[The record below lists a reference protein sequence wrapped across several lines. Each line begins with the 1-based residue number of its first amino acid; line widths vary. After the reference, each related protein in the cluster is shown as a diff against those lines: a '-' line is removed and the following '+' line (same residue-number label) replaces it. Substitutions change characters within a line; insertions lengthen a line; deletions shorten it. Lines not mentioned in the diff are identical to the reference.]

1 MMRSLVILVFL
12 LLSSAAMA
20 QESCVFL
27 QQSGKQGAKARR
39 PKGLIRMV
47 DQSQQ
52 QQLPPSTL
60 GEYPNINISEAF
72 AADQNET
79 SVAISPTDPNRIL
92 VGANDYRSFN
102 ALWKFLSTDGGLNW
116 TAASLNPATNL
127 AVATDPAVAFN
138 TNGDA
143 FYTYGRID
151 DGGSPYPRND
161 VAAYRSTD
169 GGDSFGNPSIV
180 TSDTAQANNAQV
192 LADKYYLAIDKS
204 QASTFKNR
212 VYVTWAEY
220 STGLS
225 SIKMSYS
232 SDNGVSWSA
241 KTDVAGLS
249 KFQAPVPATGP
260 NGDVYLTYLN
270 LYNLDTNIYFA
281 RSSDGGNTI
290 AKREVVGKY
299 SNLGRPYP
307 PSSSDPHPIIKG
319 HLRVNSFPSIAVD
332 NSSKHSGRIYIV
344 WASMGSDAKHHI
356 LLSSSDDKG
365 NSWSAPKQI
374 EGDNSPSASDK
385 FFPWV
390 AVDDKTGDV
399 GVVFYDSRMDS
410 PANQLTDAFMAH
422 SNDGGASF
430 AVARISDVSFNPSIA
445 GSTDSLAGGDTLA
458 FFGDYNGVAGSDSI
472 WYPVWTDSRSG
483 YDQDIYTAI
492 VRPYAP
498 AVIKNFLVTENESNL
513 PILSWDYDGKT
524 VFGRVLADYHFLLT
538 RSDGGLNKILGKDI
552 RQYIDSTVAP
562 NTTYTYI
569 LQAVSSDT
577 SLRRVV
583 TFSPKASET
592 SLPPDIHSSAAMAD
606 GFSVTFRVPSK
617 SEAGT
622 EIKGLNKIYFF
633 IDDVLVDSI
642 NTNDGQKGLEFEK
655 SLAKAAGTFSR
666 FEAICRIRTESGQFI
681 DSKRSAPVWLYAG
694 TPLGSYSESF
704 QDSKTTFTP
713 FAWDTTSYNGQLLS
727 RYMNDSLP
735 GVNYESGVDS
745 WFTLPPVSISDGTK
759 TLEFDHIALVAT
771 SDSAVVEVSSD
782 NGVHFSELRYYNKSY
797 SPNWTNSILT
807 SSSRG
812 ETVSMK
818 HIIGQNVTTRFRLKT
833 SSSSE
838 DGWFIKNIKYSDALR
853 VGSIASS
860 KIHVESHPNP
870 LRINNTGEVTFAI
883 SQAGKVSL
891 SVYDML
897 GRKVKSLM
905 SDRFVEDGEYSYRF
919 TIEQTGSYYL
929 LLETPEG
936 KATTKCIVLP

>member
-1 MMRSLVILVFL
+1 MMRSFFIFAFLLVF
-12 LLSSAAMA
+12 SAAMA

-27 QQSGKQGAKARR
+27 EPGKKGAKARR
-39 PKGLIRMV
+39 PMGLIKKIS
-47 DQSQQ
+47 QLPQQ
-52 QQLPPSTL
+52 QVPPSVF

-79 SVAISPTDPNRIL
+79 SVAISPTDPKRIL

-116 TAASLNPATNL
+116 VAASLNPATNL
-127 AVATDPAVAFN
+127 AIATDPAVAFN

-151 DGGSPYPRND
+151 NGGSPYPRND
-161 VAAYRSTD
+161 IAAYRSTD
-169 GGDSFGNPSIV
+169 GGDSFGNPFIV
-180 TSDTAQANNAQV
+180 TSDTSKPNNAQV

-204 QASTFKNR
+204 ATSSFKNR

-220 STGLS
+220 SAGLS
-225 SIKMSYS
+225 SIMMSYS
-232 SDNGVSWSA
+232 SNNGVSWSA
-241 KTDVAGLS
+241 KKDVAGQS
-249 KFQAPVPATGP
+249 KFQAPIPAAGP

-290 AKREVVGKY
+290 TKREVVGKY

-332 NSSKHSGRIYIV
+332 NSPKHSGRIYIV
-344 WASMGSDAKHHI
+344 WASKGSDGRHHI
-356 LLSSSDDKG
+356 LLSTSDDKG
-365 NSWSAPKQI
+365 NSWSVPKQI
-374 EGDNSPSASDK
+374 ESDNSPSPTDK
-385 FFPWV
+385 FFPWI
-390 AVDDKTGDV
+390 AIDDKTGDV
-399 GVVFYDSRMDS
+399 GVVFYDSRMDA
-410 PANQLTDAFMAH
+410 PTNQLTDAFMAH
-422 SNDGGASF
+422 SNDGGATF
-430 AVARISDVSFNPSIA
+430 AIARISDVSFNPSVA
-445 GSTDSLAGGDTLA
+445 GSTDSLTDGDTLS
-458 FFGDYNGVAGSDSI
+458 FFGDYNGIAGNDSI

-483 YDQDIYTAI
+483 YDQDIYTAL

-498 AVIKNFLVTENESNL
+498 VVVKNFVVTENESNL
-513 PILSWDYDGKT
+513 PILSWEYTGKT
-524 VFGRVLADYHFLLT
+524 AFGRELTDHHFLLT
-538 RSDGGLNKILGKDI
+538 RSDGGINKILGKDI

-562 NTTYTYI
+562 NTTYTYT
-569 LQAVSSDT
+569 LQAVSGDT

-583 TFSPKASET
+583 LFSPKASLT
-592 SLPPDIHSSAAMAD
+592 SLPPDIHSSSAMAD

-622 EIKGLNKIYFF
+622 DIKGLQKIYFF
-633 IDDVLVDSI
+633 IDDVLIDSV
-642 NTNDGQKGLEFEK
+642 NTNDSQKGFEFEK
-655 SLAKAAGTFSR
+655 FFVKASGTFSR
-666 FEAICRIRTESGQFI
+666 FEATCRVRTESGQLL

-694 TPLGSYSESF
+694 SPLDSYSESF

-713 FAWDTTSYNGQLLS
+713 FAWDTTSYNGQLSS

-735 GVNYESGVDS
+735 GVNYQSGVDS
-745 WFTLPPVSISDGTK
+745 WFTLPPVTISDGTK

-771 SDSAVVEVSSD
+771 SDSAVIEVSSD
-782 NGVHFSELRYYNKSY
+782 NGVHFSELRYYNKTY
-797 SPNWTNSILT
+797 SPNWTSSLLT
-807 SSSRG
+807 SSARG

-818 HIIGQNVTTRFRLKT
+818 HLMGQSVTSRFRLKT

-853 VGSIASS
+853 TGSIASS
-860 KIHVESHPNP
+860 NIHFESHPNP
-870 LRINNTGEVTFAI
+870 LRINSTSEVTFSI
-883 SQAGKVSL
+883 ERAGKISL
-891 SVYDML
+891 RVYDML

-905 SDRFVEDGEYSYRF
+905 SNRFVEEGEYSYRF

-929 LLETPEG
+929 LLETQEG

>member
-1 MMRSLVILVFL
+1 MMRSFVIFAFLVLF
-12 LLSSAAMA
+12 SAAMA

-27 QQSGKQGAKARR
+27 ESGKKGAKSRR
-39 PKGLIRMV
+39 PKGLIRHW
-47 DQSQQ
+47 SQLPQ
-52 QQLPPSTL
+52 QQLPASIL

-79 SVAISPTDPNRIL
+79 SVAISPTDPKRIL

-102 ALWKFLSTDGGLNW
+102 ALWKFLSTDGGLIW
-116 TAASLNPATNL
+116 GAASLNPATNL

-151 DGGSPYPRND
+151 NGGSPYPRND
-161 VAAYRSTD
+161 IAAYRSTD
-169 GGDSFGNPSIV
+169 GGDSFGDPFIV
-180 TSDTAQANNAQV
+180 TSDTSQPNNAQV
-192 LADKYYLAIDKS
+192 LADKYYVAIDKGP
-204 QASTFKNR
+204 ASSFKNR

-220 STGLS
+220 SSGLS

-232 SDNGVSWSA
+232 SNNGVSWSP
-241 KTDVAGLS
+241 KTDVAGQS
-249 KFQAPVPATGP
+249 KFQAPIPATGP
-260 NGDVYLTYLN
+260 SGDVYLAYLN
-270 LYNLDTNIYFA
+270 LYNLDTIIYFA

-290 AKREVVGKY
+290 AKREVVGRY

-307 PSSSDPHPIIKG
+307 PSSADPHPIIKG

-344 WASMGSDAKHHI
+344 WASMGADGRHHI
-356 LLSSSDDKG
+356 LLTSSDDKG
-365 NSWSAPKQI
+365 NSWTVPKPI
-374 EGDNSPSASDK
+374 EGDTSSLATDK

-399 GVVFYDSRMDS
+399 GVVFYDSRMDA
-410 PANQLTDAFMAH
+410 PENQLTDAFMAH
-422 SNDGGASF
+422 SNDGGATF
-430 AVARISDVSFNPSIA
+430 AIARISDISFNPSVA
-445 GSTDSLAGGDTLA
+445 GSTDSLSGGDTLS
-458 FFGDYNGVAGSDSI
+458 FFGDYNGIAGSDSV

-498 AVIKNFLVTENESNL
+498 AAIKNFVVTENENNL
-513 PILSWDYDGKT
+513 PLLSWDYIAKT
-524 VFGRVLADYHFLLT
+524 AFGRELSGHHFLLT

-562 NTTYTYI
+562 NITYTYI
-569 LQAVSSDT
+569 LQAVSGDT
-577 SLRRVV
+577 SLRRVAM
-583 TFSPKASET
+583 FSPKASQT
-592 SLPPDIHSSAAMAD
+592 SLPPDIHSSSAMAD

-622 EIKGLNKIYFF
+622 DIKGLHKIYFF

-655 SLAKAAGTFSR
+655 FFTKAPGSFSR
-666 FEAICRIRTESGQFI
+666 FEATCRTRTESGQLI

-694 TPLGSYSESF
+694 SPLDSYTESF

-713 FAWDTTSYNGQLLS
+713 FAWDTASYDGKLGS

-735 GVNYESGVDS
+735 GVNYRSGIDS
-745 WFTLPPVSISDGTK
+745 WFTLPPVTISEGTK
-759 TLEFDHIALVAT
+759 TLEFDHIALVAA

-782 NGVHFSELRYYNKSY
+782 NGVHFSGIRYYNKTY
-797 SPNWTNSILT
+797 SPSWTSSILT
-807 SSSRG
+807 SSPRG
-812 ETVSMK
+812 ETVSMR
-818 HIIGQNVTTRFRLKT
+818 HLMGQSVTARFRLLT

-838 DGWFIKNIKYSDALR
+838 DGWFIKAIKYSDALS
-853 VGSIASS
+853 VGRSASS
-860 KIHVESHPNP
+860 YIHLGSRPNP
-870 LRINNTGEVTFAI
+870 VRIHSMSEVTFVI
-883 SQAGKVSL
+883 GQAGKVSL
-891 SVYDML
+891 SLYDML
-897 GRKVKSLM
+897 GRKVQSLM
-905 SDRFVEDGEYSYRF
+905 NNRSVESGEYSFRF
-919 TIEQTGSYYL
+919 SIEQTGSYYL
-929 LLETPEG
+929 LLEAPEG
-936 KATTKCIVLP
+936 KAATKCIVLP

>member
-1 MMRSLVILVFL
+1 MRSLVIFAFL
-12 LLSSAAMA
+12 FISSALLA

-27 QQSGKQGAKARR
+27 EKGKRGAKARR
-39 PKGLIRMV
+39 PNGLVRLRP
-47 DQSQQ
+47 QLPQ

-79 SVAISPTDPNRIL
+79 SVAISPTDPKRIL

-116 TAASLNPATNL
+116 VAASLNPATNL
-127 AVATDPAVAFN
+127 SIATDPAVAFN

-143 FYTYGRID
+143 FYTYGRIG

-161 VAAYRSTD
+161 IAAYRSTD
-169 GGDSFGNPSIV
+169 GGDSFGNPFIV
-180 TSDTAQANNAQV
+180 TSDTSQPNNAQV

-204 QASTFKNR
+204 PTSSFKNR
-212 VYVTWAEY
+212 LYVTWAEY
-220 STGLS
+220 SSGLS
-225 SIKMSYS
+225 SIKLSYS
-232 SDNGVSWSA
+232 SDNGASWSA
-241 KTDVAGLS
+241 KKDVAGLS
-249 KFQAPVPATGP
+249 QFQSPIPATSPG
-260 NGDVYLTYLN
+260 GDLYIAYLN
-270 LYNLDTNIYFA
+270 LHQFDTNIYFA
-281 RSSDGGNTI
+281 YSTDGGNTI

-307 PSSSDPHPIIKG
+307 PTSTDPHPIIKG

-344 WASMGSDAKHHI
+344 WASMGTDGKHHI

-365 NSWSAPKQI
+365 NSWAIPKQI
-374 EGDNSPSASDK
+374 EGDNSPNAMDK
-385 FFPWV
+385 FFPWI

-399 GVVFYDSRMDS
+399 GIVFYDSRMDA

-422 SNDGGASF
+422 SNDGGVTF
-430 AVARISDVSFNPSIA
+430 AIARISDVSFNPSVA

-458 FFGDYNGVAGSDSI
+458 FFGDYNGIAGNDSI

-492 VRPYAP
+492 VKPYAP
-498 AVIKNFLVTENESNL
+498 AVVKNFVVTENESNL
-513 PILSWDYDGKT
+513 PILSWEYDGKT
-524 VFGRVLADYHFLLT
+524 AFGRELTDYHFLLI
-538 RSDGGLNKILGKDI
+538 RSDGGLNKILTNDI

-562 NTTYTYI
+562 NVTYTYS

-583 TFSPKASET
+583 TFSTKASVT
-592 SLPPDIHSSAAMAD
+592 SLPPDIHSSSALAD

-622 EIKGLNKIYFF
+622 EIKGLQKIYFF
-633 IDDVLVDSI
+633 IDSILVDSI
-642 NTNDGQKGLEFEK
+642 NTNDAQKGLEFEK
-655 SLAKAAGTFSR
+655 SFVRAVGTFSR
-666 FEAICRIRTESGQFI
+666 FEATCRVRPESGQDV
-681 DSKRSAPVWLYAG
+681 DSKRSAPAWLYAG
-694 TPLGSYSESF
+694 NPLESYSESF
-704 QDSKTTFTP
+704 QDSKTPFTP
-713 FAWDTTSYNGQLLS
+713 FAWDTASYNGQLSS

-735 GVNYESGVDS
+735 GTNYQSGVDS
-745 WFTLPPVSISDGTK
+745 WFTLPPVTISEGAK

-782 NGVHFSELRYYNKSY
+782 NGVHFSELRYYNKTY
-797 SPNWTNSILT
+797 SPNWTSSILT
-807 SSSRG
+807 SSSKG

-818 HIIGQNVTTRFRLKT
+818 HLLGQNVTTRFRLKT

-838 DGWFIKNIKYSDALR
+838 DGWFIKNIKYSDALG
-853 VGSIASS
+853 VGSIASDA
-860 KIHVESHPNP
+860 IRFEYYPNP
-870 LRINNTGEVTFAI
+870 SKVNNTSEVKFTI
-883 SQAGKVSL
+883 GQSGKVSL
-891 SVYDML
+891 SIFDML
-897 GRKVKSLM
+897 GRKVMSLM
-905 SDRFVEDGEYSYRF
+905 NDRFVEDGEYSYRF
-919 TIEQTGSYYL
+919 TIEQSGSYYL

-936 KATTKCIVLP
+936 KVTTKCIVLP

>member
-1 MMRSLVILVFL
+1 MCVIEYDEATCHIAFSPL
-12 LLSSAAMA
+12 LLCHIRAAVMRLFRKREEGCQSSTTH
-20 QESCVFL
+20 
-27 QQSGKQGAKARR
+27 GASSPFH
-39 PKGLIRMV
+39 PK
-47 DQSQQ
+47 
-52 QQLPPSTL
+52 P
-60 GEYPNINISEAF
+60 INISEAF
-72 AADQNET
+72 AADQDET
-79 SVAISPTDPNRIL
+79 SVAISPTDPKRIL

-116 TAASLNPATNL
+116 VAASLNPATNL

-151 DGGSPYPRND
+151 NGGSPYPRND
-161 VAAYRSTD
+161 VVAYRSTD
-169 GGDSFGNPSIV
+169 GGDSFGNPFIV
-180 TSDTAQANNAQV
+180 TSDTSQPNNAQV

-204 QASTFKNR
+204 PTSSFKNR

-220 STGLS
+220 KSGQS
-225 SIKMSYS
+225 SIMMSYS
-232 SDNGVSWSA
+232 SNNGVSWSA
-241 KTDVAGLS
+241 KKDVSGKS
-249 KFQAPVPATGP
+249 KFQSPIPSTGP
-260 NGDVYLTYLN
+260 SGELYITFLN
-270 LYNLDTNIYFA
+270 LDNSDTNIYFA
-281 RSSDGGNTI
+281 RLTDGGNTI
-290 AKREVVGKY
+290 SNKLVVGKY

-344 WASMGSDAKHHI
+344 WPSKGSDGKHHI
-356 LLSSSDDKG
+356 LLSTSDDKG
-365 NSWSAPKQI
+365 NSWTSPKAI
-374 EGDNSPSASDK
+374 EGDNSASATDK
-385 FFPWV
+385 FFSWV

-399 GVVFYDSRMDS
+399 GVVFYDSRMDA
-410 PANQLTDAFMAH
+410 PTNQLTDAFMGH
-422 SNDGGASF
+422 SNDGGATF
-430 AVARISDVSFNPSIA
+430 AVARISDVSFNPSVA
-445 GSTDSLAGGDTLA
+445 GSTDSLAGGDTLS
-458 FFGDYNGVAGSDSI
+458 FFGDYNGIAGNDSV

-492 VRPYAP
+492 VLPYAP
-498 AVIKNFLVTENESNL
+498 AVVKNFVVTENGNNL
-513 PILSWDYDGKT
+513 PILSWEYTGKT
-524 VFGRVLADYHFLLT
+524 AFARELADYHFLLT
-538 RSDGGLNKILGKDI
+538 RSDGSLNKILGKDI
-552 RQYIDSTVAP
+552 LQYTDSTVAP
-562 NTTYTYI
+562 NTSYTYI

-583 TFSPKASET
+583 VFSPKASIT

-622 EIKGLNKIYFF
+622 DINGLHKIYFF

-655 SLAKAAGTFSR
+655 FFAKAAGSFSR
-666 FEAICRIRTESGQFI
+666 FETTCKVRTESGQLI

-694 TPLGSYSESF
+694 NPLDSYAESF
-704 QDSKTTFTP
+704 QDTKTTFTP
-713 FAWDTTSYNGQLLS
+713 FAWDTTSYNGQLSS

-735 GVNYESGVDS
+735 GVNYQQRIDS
-745 WFTLPPVSISDGTK
+745 WFTLPPVTISEGTK
-759 TLEFDHIALVAT
+759 TLEFDHIALVGL

-782 NGVHFSELRYYNKSY
+782 NGVHFSELRYYNKTY

-812 ETVSMK
+812 EIVSMK
-818 HIIGQNVTTRFRLKT
+818 HLLGQNVTSRFRLKT

-838 DGWFIKNIKYSDALR
+838 DGWFIKNIKYSDALS
-853 VGSIASS
+853 VGKGISS
-860 KIHVESHPNP
+860 NIHFESHPNP
-870 LRINNTGEVTFAI
+870 SRINSTSEVRFAI
-883 SQAGKVSL
+883 SESGRVSL

-897 GRKVKSLM
+897 GRKVKSLID
-905 SDRFVEDGEYSYRF
+905 DRFVEEGEYSYRF